1 MANRLATPPK
11 GDHADAARGDGPK
24 KRTRFV
30 ANALNSLAVGDHT
43 DPAVLGLQ
51 LRVRAKADGYSRSW
65 LFRYKWHSEEWVRI
79 VIGHLP
85 TMSLADARER
95 ALALRKALDDG
106 IDPRRARP
114 RRAARPTPLPVASAP
129 HKPGDRHTV
138 AFLASEFTERYLRP
152 NRKRPE
158 DAEWL
163 LRRDILREWKDRD
176 ARTITPREVVDL
188 LDSIVDRGAPVLAN
202 RTARIL
208 GQMYRFG
215 IQRRIVDSSPVILLT
230 PPGGKEK
237 ARKRVLSDD
246 ELRNFLG
253 DPEACTRQEK
263 LTHVIMILLL
273 TGVRTGELAHAR
285 WAEFD
290 FKAKTWSVPD
300 EHHKEDDGPIVPL
313 TDAAIE
319 HLTALRAVARSSP
332 WVFPTKRDLSKRA
345 SPQELG
351 RRLARCMKRFK
362 KAGIQKF
369 TLHDIRRT
377 CRTGLS
383 RLGVLP
389 HVAERILSH
398 RQPGVE
404 AVYDRWQYLP
414 EKRDAL
420 EKWAAHIESLR
431 GDRG

>member
-1 MANRLATPPK
+1 MRQSV
-11 GDHADAARGDGPK
+11 PK
-24 KRTRFV
+24 KKRRSAPRKKTRFV
-30 ANALNSLAVGDHT
+30 ANALARLPVGDHT

-51 LRVRAKADGYSRSW
+51 LRVRVKVDGYSRSW
-65 LFRYKWHSEEWVRI
+65 LFRFKWHGEEWVRI

-85 TMSLADARER
+85 TMSLATARER

-114 RRAARPTPLPVASAP
+114 RRNSRSTTLPASTAQA
-129 HKPGDRHTV
+129 KPGDHHTV

-158 DAEWL
+158 KAEWL

-208 GQMYRFG
+208 GQMYRYG

-237 ARKRVLSDD
+237 ARKRVLTDD
-246 ELRNFLG
+246 ELRTFLG

-273 TGVRTGELAHAR
+273 TGVRTGELAHAS
-285 WAEFD
+285 WTEFD

-300 EHHKEDDGPIVPL
+300 EHHKEDEGHIVPL
-313 TDAAIE
+313 TDPVIE
-319 HLTALRAVARSSP
+319 HLTALRALARTAP
-332 WVFPTKRDLSKRA
+332 WVFPTKRDPTKRA

-351 RRLARCMKRFK
+351 RRLARCMNRFK

-369 TLHDIRRT
+369 NLHDLRRT

-389 HVAERILSH
+389 HIAERVLSH

-414 EKRDAL
+414 EKRVAL
-420 EKWAAHIESLR
+420 ERWADFLMNLR
-431 GDRG
+431 DTGHE

>member
-1 MANRLATPPK
+1 MRQSV
-11 GDHADAARGDGPK
+11 PK
-24 KRTRFV
+24 KKSRIARKTRFV
-30 ANALNSLAVGDHT
+30 ANALGGLPPGDHT

-51 LRVRAKADGYSRSW
+51 LRVRAKTDGHSRTW
-65 LFRYKWHSEEWVRI
+65 LFRYKWRGEEWVRI
-79 VIGHLP
+79 AIGHFP
-85 TMSLADARER
+85 TMSLAAARER

-114 RRAARPTPLPVASAP
+114 RRNSRSTTLPASTAQT
-129 HKPGDRHTV
+129 KPGDHHTV

-158 DAEWL
+158 KAEWL

-246 ELRNFLG
+246 ELRTFLD

-273 TGVRTGELAHAR
+273 TGVRTGELAHAS
-285 WAEFD
+285 WTEFD

-300 EHHKEDDGPIVPL
+300 EHHKEDEGHIVPL
-313 TDAAIE
+313 TDPVIE
-319 HLTALRAVARSSP
+319 HLTALRALARTAP
-332 WVFPTKRDLSKRA
+332 WVFPTKRDPTKRA

-351 RRLARCMKRFK
+351 RRLARCMNSFK

-369 TLHDIRRT
+369 NLHDLRRT

-389 HVAERILSH
+389 HIAERILSH
-398 RQPGVE
+398 KQMGVE

-414 EKRDAL
+414 EKREAL
-420 EKWAAHIESLR
+420 EKWANFVLKLR
-431 GDRG
+431 DAEEDGE

>member
-1 MANRLATPPK
+1 MRQSV
-11 GDHADAARGDGPK
+11 PK
-24 KRTRFV
+24 KKPRTASRKKTRFV
-30 ANALNSLAVGDHT
+30 ANALAGLPVGDHT

-51 LRVRAKADGYSRSW
+51 LRVRIKAGGHSRTW
-65 LFRYKWHSEEWVRI
+65 LFRFKWRDEWVRI

-85 TMSLADARER
+85 TMSLADSRER

-114 RRAARPTPLPVASAP
+114 RRAGRPAPLPLSTAP
-129 HKPGDRHTV
+129 AKAGDCHTV

-158 DAEWL
+158 KAEWL

-237 ARKRVLSDD
+237 ARKRMLSDD
-246 ELRNFLG
+246 ELRTFQR

-273 TGVRTGELAHAR
+273 TGVRTGELATAR
-285 WAEFD
+285 WPEFD
-290 FKAKTWSVPD
+290 FKAKTWSIPD
-300 EHHKEDDGPIVPL
+300 EHHKEDEGHIVPL
-313 TDAAIE
+313 TDPVIE
-319 HLTALRAVARSSP
+319 HLMALRALARSSP
-332 WVFPTKRDLSKRA
+332 WVFPAKHDLSKRA
-345 SPQELG
+345 TPQELG
-351 RRLARCMKRFK
+351 RRLARCMNRFRN
-362 KAGIQKF
+362 AGIQKF
-369 TLHDIRRT
+369 NLHDLRRT

-389 HVAERILSH
+389 HIAERILSH
-398 RQPGVE
+398 KQRGVE

-414 EKRDAL
+414 EKRAAL
-420 EKWAAHIESLR
+420 EKWADFLMNLR
-431 GDRG
+431 DNREDRP

>member
-1 MANRLATPPK
+1 M
-11 GDHADAARGDGPK
+11 
-24 KRTRFV
+24 
-30 ANALNSLAVGDHT
+30 ANALGGLPPGDHT

-51 LRVRAKADGYSRSW
+51 LRVRAKTDGHSRTW
-65 LFRYKWHSEEWVRI
+65 LFRFKWRDEWVRI

-85 TMSLADARER
+85 TMSLASARER

-114 RRAARPTPLPVASAP
+114 RRNSRSTTLPASTAQT
-129 HKPGDRHTV
+129 KPGDHHTV

-158 DAEWL
+158 KAEWL

-246 ELRNFLG
+246 ELRTFLD

-285 WAEFD
+285 WSEFD
-290 FKAKTWSVPD
+290 FTAKTWSVPD
-300 EHHKEDDGPIVPL
+300 EHHKEDEGHIVPL
-313 TDAAIE
+313 TDAVIE
-319 HLTALRAVARSSP
+319 HLTALRALARSSP
-332 WVFPTKRDLSKRA
+332 WVFPTKRDPTKRA
-345 SPQELG
+345 APQELG
-351 RRLARCMKRFK
+351 RRLARCMSRFK
-362 KAGIQKF
+362 NSGIQKF
-369 TLHDIRRT
+369 NLHDLRRT

-389 HVAERILSH
+389 HIAERILSH
-398 RQPGVE
+398 KQRGVE

-414 EKRDAL
+414 EKREAL
-420 EKWAAHIESLR
+420 EKWANFVLKLR
-431 GDRG
+431 DAEEDGE